1 MKKFLESI
9 EEKLKKNIDIETIKI
24 IDNSDKHRK
33 HKFFD
38 SKKSHLYLE
47 IGSVYLS
54 QLKRLDAQRKIMKIL
69 DQELKSQIHALE
81 IKIK

>member
-38 SKKSHLYLE
+38 SKKVTF
-47 IGSVYLS
+47 I
-54 QLKRLDAQRKIMKIL
+54 
-69 DQELKSQIHALE
+69 
-81 IKIK
+81 